1 MPKLEQSRHLWCLDA
16 NLVHCHLSIPMTQ
29 YTKETWQ
36 AFGIAPALGSLIH
49 VPLWLSEPQEIAVK
63 EK

>member
-1 MPKLEQSRHLWCLDA
+1 
-16 NLVHCHLSIPMTQ
+16 MTQ

-36 AFGIAPALGSLIH
+36 AFGIALALGSLIYAFYGYRN
-49 VPLWLSEPQEIAVK
+49 SEISVK